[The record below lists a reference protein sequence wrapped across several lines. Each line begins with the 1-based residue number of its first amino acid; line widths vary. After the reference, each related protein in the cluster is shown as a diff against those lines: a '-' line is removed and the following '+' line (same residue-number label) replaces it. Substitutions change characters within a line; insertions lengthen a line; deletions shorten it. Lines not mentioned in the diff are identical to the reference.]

1 MSDEKIPPA
10 DDPPLPDPGANPPPS
25 APPDAAP
32 LEIMPDAPAAP
43 AGANPPTPAGETGQA
58 LLIPAPPGAAKPPAP
73 PAPIDYA
80 MPSSK
85 TWIPSPAL
93 IRNLGCIF
101 KMLFGF
107 TVLLI
112 LGYVMLMALNPKA
125 RQWALQGSQPE
136 PGGFPTAGGTRPAGG
151 GSGIGGGRG
160 PTPFKAV
167 NQILALPAQ
176 ALAKTDDVVQ
186 ANNAR
191 AGMLDGVI
199 ADEEAKA
206 KAAGRSGGPGAPPA
220 NPFLAAQA
228 AAAGT
233 PGAKNAKGGKAGE
246 ETDPAEAEKA
256 AQVARIM
263 ALQEK
268 LAAQAA
274 SGQPAPKA
282 DAVRSTAIQTR
293 EPDTLA
299 PVTLPGGIVIR
310 SASPEGAPPATRA
323 FLYWVVNLNISGIN
337 PPRLLLQGRLIH
349 EGQEVN
355 LALGIVLHRID
366 PVEKLIHFRDQ
377 TGAVVTRSY

>member
-1 MSDEKIPPA
+1 M
-10 DDPPLPDPGANPPPS
+10 
-25 APPDAAP
+25 
-32 LEIMPDAPAAP
+32 
-43 AGANPPTPAGETGQA
+43 PTPGDTGQA
-58 LLIPAPPGAAKPPAP
+58 LVLAPNPAAPKPPVP
-73 PAPIDYA
+73 PTPIDYA
-80 MPSSK
+80 MPASK
-85 TWIPSPAL
+85 SWIPSPAL

-136 PGGFPTAGGTRPAGG
+136 AGAFPGSGGLAGSSGG

-191 AGMLDGVI
+191 AGVLDGMI
-199 ADEEAKA
+199 AEEETKA
-206 KAAGRSGGPGAPPA
+206 KGKSKGGPGAPPI
-220 NPFLAAQA
+220 NPFAAPPPDA
-228 AAAGT
+228 T
-233 PGAKNAKGGKAGE
+233 AKGTKGAKAGE
-246 ETDPAEAEKA
+246 GPTPEEERA
-256 AQVARIM
+256 AQIARMM

-268 LAAQAA
+268 MAA
-274 SGQPAPKA
+274 SGQPAAKA
-282 DAVRSTAIQTR
+282 DAVRSTAIQVK
-293 EPDTLA
+293 EPDVLA
-299 PVTLPGGIVIR
+299 PVTLPGGVVIR
-310 SASPEGAPPATRA
+310 SASPEGAPAATRA
-323 FLYWVVNLNISGIN
+323 FLYWVVNLSISGIN

-355 LALGIVLHRID
+355 IAQGIILERID
-366 PVEKLIHFRDQ
+366 PAEKLIHFRDQ

>member
-1 MSDEKIPPA
+1 MPGTAAPSTPAEPGQAIVVVPPGGTPAPGTIPP
-10 DDPPLPDPGANPPPS
+10 PPP
-25 APPDAAP
+25 
-32 LEIMPDAPAAP
+32 
-43 AGANPPTPAGETGQA
+43 T
-58 LLIPAPPGAAKPPAP
+58 
-73 PAPIDYA
+73 PIDYA

-125 RQWALQGSQPE
+125 RQWALQGSQPAD
-136 PGGFPTAGGTRPAGG
+136 GGFPGSGG
-151 GSGIGGGRG
+151 GGASTEGGSRG

-191 AGMLDGVI
+191 AGVVDGIV

-206 KAAGRSGGPGAPPA
+206 KAGARGGPAA
-220 NPFLAAQA
+220 NPFLDASKQA
-228 AAAGT
+228 ADA
-233 PGAKNAKGGKAGE
+233 AKGGKAGAKTAKAKSSDE
-246 ETDPAEAEKA
+246 ADAEAADKA

-268 LAAQAA
+268 MDAQAA
-274 SGQPAPKA
+274 AGKPAPKA
-282 DAVRSTAIQTR
+282 DAVRSTAFQTK
-293 EPDTLA
+293 EPEAIA
-299 PVTLPGGIVIR
+299 PITLPGGIIIQG
-310 SASPEGAPPATRA
+310 ASPEGAPAPSRT
-323 FLYWVVNLNISGIN
+323 FVYWVVNLNLSAIN
-337 PPRLLLQGRLIH
+337 PPRLLINGRLTQV
-349 EGQEVN
+349 GQEVN
-355 LALGIVLHRID
+355 IHLGVTLDRID
-366 PVEKLIHFRDQ
+366 PAAKLLYFKDN